1 MLQQQSESMAANAPL
16 DLSFYHRTETL
27 LGRLTQMAQADQCG
41 RRMAVENLHDEQDPS
56 FQLPVFTFGDHAT
69 LTAQTP
75 HRTAKVLLNF
85 GAHGRE
91 LISSEVALRLARML
105 CGEAPSRFYGPSDRS
120 RDRIAELLKV
130 SVIKMVPVQVPSSR
144 KLAETAS
151 DTCRRRRLNA
161 RGVDVN
167 RNWNASWTDGEDYAS
182 SDQFRGPQPFS
193 EPETR
198 SLANLAA
205 AWRPDIYVDV
215 HSGETYLATPYASK
229 LQGVSDRAHRAAL
242 RGVVQAVTHMMQG
255 AHPDAIPAGG
265 LPNGPASS
273 LGEEPYRASGTSLD
287 YMYSQ
292 LGIARSF
299 MFEVYGA
306 ASFIGGDRQRRVL
319 RPPSNLLLLLNTNPA
334 DADADADADASKG
347 AAAGAVVAAA
357 AATMSPPRL
366 MMLAPSRRRRSPLD
380 FFGVWGG
387 RRDASDAQAR
397 RVLASATSLLAA
409 QPLASAPPLAAQ
421 DDANFDCVGYFNPVA
436 QADYER
442 TVDAWADALLV
453 VVNQS
458 TLTMEEA
465 SRQ

>member
-41 RRMAVENLHDEQDPS
+41 RRMTVENLHDEQDPS

-105 CGEAPSRFYGPSDRS
+105 CGEAPSRFYGPPDRS

-130 SVIKMVPVQVPSSR
+130 AVIKMVPVQVPSSR

-306 ASFIGGDRQRRVL
+306 ASFMGSDRQRRVL

-334 DADADADADASKG
+334 DADADGS
-347 AAAGAVVAAA
+347 AGAVAT
-357 AATMSPPRL
+357 AATSPPRL

-380 FFGVWGG
+380 YFGVWGG
-387 RRDASDAQAR
+387 HRDASDAQAR

-409 QPLASAPPLAAQ
+409 QPLAAAPPLAAQ
-421 DDANFDCVGYFNPVA
+421 DESESSFDCVGYFNPVA

>member
-1 MLQQQSESMAANAPL
+1 MAAFLIGDLGAPPRMLQQQSESMAANAPL
-16 DLSFYHRTETL
+16 DLSFYHRTDTL

-41 RRMAVENLHDEQDPS
+41 RRLTGENLHDEQDPS

-91 LISSEVALRLARML
+91 LITSEVALRLARML
-105 CGEAPSRFYGPSDRS
+105 CGEAPSRFYGPPDRS

-130 SVIKMVPVQVPSSR
+130 AVIKMVPVQVPSSR

-242 RGVVQAVTHMMQG
+242 RGVVQAVTRMMRD

-265 LPNGPASS
+265 LPNGPASRRNTLHPNPHPDPNPHPNS
-273 LGEEPYRASGTSLD
+273 NPHPLPNPHPNPHPNPSQARDGRAP
-287 YMYSQ
+287 
-292 LGIARSF
+292 
-299 MFEVYGA
+299 
-306 ASFIGGDRQRRVL
+306 L
-319 RPPSNLLLLLNTNPA
+319 RPA
-334 DADADADADASKG
+334 
-347 AAAGAVVAAA
+347 
-357 AATMSPPRL
+357 PRL
-366 MMLAPSRRRRSPLD
+366 RQGGAGRVRRR
-380 FFGVWGG
+380 GVLPSY
-387 RRDASDAQAR
+387 RPSF
-397 RVLASATSLLAA
+397 
-409 QPLASAPPLAAQ
+409 P
-421 DDANFDCVGYFNPVA
+421 
-436 QADYER
+436 
-442 TVDAWADALLV
+442 
-453 VVNQS
+453 
-458 TLTMEEA
+458 
-465 SRQ
+465 

>member
-1 MLQQQSESMAANAPL
+1 MAAFLIGDLGAPPRMLQQQSESMAANAPL

-41 RRMAVENLHDEQDPS
+41 RRLTVENLHDEQDPS

-91 LISSEVALRLARML
+91 LITSEVALRLARML
-105 CGEAPSRFYGPSDRS
+105 CGEAPSRFYGPPDRS

-130 SVIKMVPVQVPSSR
+130 AVIKMVPVQVPSSR

-242 RGVVQAVTHMMQG
+242 RGVVQAVTRMMRD

-265 LPNGPASS
+265 LPNGPASRRDTLHPDS
-273 LGEEPYRASGTSLD
+273 HADPNSNPHPLPHPHPHAHPHPHPNGAAWVRSRTARRARASTTCT
-287 YMYSQ
+287 
-292 LGIARSF
+292 RSWASRAPSCSRSTAPTPSS
-299 MFEVYGA
+299 A
-306 ASFIGGDRQRRVL
+306 ASASAACSG
-319 RPPSNLLLLLNTNPA
+319 RPPTCSSSSTPTPPPPTPA
-334 DADADADADASKG
+334 PPLG
-347 AAAGAVVAAA
+347 PP
-357 AATMSPPRL
+357 PPRG
-366 MMLAPSRRRRSPLD
+366 PPL
-380 FFGVWGG
+380 
-387 RRDASDAQAR
+387 
-397 RVLASATSLLAA
+397 
-409 QPLASAPPLAAQ
+409 APPLAPPPPPPRRRR
-421 DDANFDCVGYFNPVA
+421 G
-436 QADYER
+436 
-442 TVDAWADALLV
+442 
-453 VVNQS
+453 
-458 TLTMEEA
+458 
-465 SRQ
+465 

>member
-1 MLQQQSESMAANAPL
+1 MLQQQSESMSSSAPL

-27 LGRLTQMAQADQCG
+27 LGKLTQMAQADQCG
-41 RRMAVENLHDEQDPS
+41 RRMTVENLHDAQDPS
-56 FQLPVFTFGDHAT
+56 FQMPVFTFGDHAM

-75 HRTAKVLLNF
+75 HRAAKVLLNF

-105 CGEAPSRFYGPSDRS
+105 CGEAPSRFYGPPDRS

-130 SVIKMVPVQVPSSR
+130 AVIKMVPVQVPSSR

-229 LQGVSDRAHRAAL
+229 LAGVGDRAHRGAL
-242 RGVVQAVTHMMQG
+242 RGVVQAVTRMMQS

-292 LGIARSF
+292 LGIHRSF

-306 ASFIGGDRQRRVL
+306 ASFMGSDRQRPV
-319 RPPSNLLLLLNTNPA
+319 RPPSDLVMLLDTGDAAA
-334 DADADADADASKG
+334 DTEG
-347 AAAGAVVAAA
+347 AAARGAA
-357 AATMSPPRL
+357 AATAPPPRL
-366 MMLAPSRRRRSPLD
+366 LSSSRHRLPLD
-380 FFGVWGG
+380 YFGVWGG
-387 RRDASDAQAR
+387 RSGASDARRAARGDAQAR
-397 RVLASATSLLAA
+397 SVLASATSLLELAA
-409 QPLASAPPLAAQ
+409 QPLPAAAPLAAQ
-421 DDANFDCVGYFNPVA
+421 DDANFDCVGYFNPVV
-436 QADYER
+436 QSDYEL
-442 TVDAWADALLV
+442 TVDAWADAFLV